1 MDFGDDDL
9 DNFFGEDAC
18 NEFVKGIDL
27 NFTDADMEFM
37 KKMDEQCQTVEG
49 QEIFS
54 AVLIENDDM
63 LRAAVFG
70 KQDSQ
75 FKVDTTR
82 N

>member
-37 KKMDEQCQTVEG
+37 KKMDEQC
-49 QEIFS
+49 
-54 AVLIENDDM
+54 
-63 LRAAVFG
+63 
-70 KQDSQ
+70 
-75 FKVDTTR
+75 
-82 N
+82 